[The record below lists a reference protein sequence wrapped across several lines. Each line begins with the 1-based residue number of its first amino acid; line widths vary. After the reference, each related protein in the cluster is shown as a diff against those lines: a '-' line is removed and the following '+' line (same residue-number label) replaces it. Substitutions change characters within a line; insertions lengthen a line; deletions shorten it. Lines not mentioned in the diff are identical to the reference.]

1 MASIS
6 YASKEICVKI
16 VYYGP
21 GMSGKTTNLQVIYKK
36 VLPEFRSKLTSLS
49 TENER
54 TIFFD
59 FLPIELGKIK
69 GFNIKV
75 QLYTV
80 PGQVYYNAV
89 RKLVLRGVDG
99 LVFVADSSPDKLK
112 ENIESLK
119 NLEENLLGY
128 KYKRE
133 DIPMMMQYNK
143 RDLDNVLSI
152 EEMHQYVNIY
162 NLPWNEAMA
171 NKGVGVFDSLKIIC
185 KMVIDEFNKKYLNPG
200 MQRTHN
206 TGVKPQQKNN

>member
-36 VLPEFRSKLTSLS
+36 VLPEFRSKMTSLT

-59 FLPIELGKIK
+59 FLPLDLGKIK

-80 PGQVYYNAV
+80 PGQVYYNAT

-99 LVFVADSSPDKLK
+99 IVFVADSAPDKIS

-119 NLEENLLGY
+119 NLEENLLEY

-133 DIPMMMQYNK
+133 SIPMIIQYNK
-143 RDLDNVLSI
+143 RDIRNALSI
-152 EEMHQYVNIY
+152 EEMQEHVNLF
-162 NLPWNEAMA
+162 NLEWNEAVA
-171 NKGVGVFDSLKIIC
+171 SKGAGVFESLKMIC
-185 KMVIDEFNKKYLNPG
+185 RKVIDNFIKKHLGNSK
-200 MQRTHN
+200 QRPRYVN
-206 TGVKPQQKNN
+206 AG

>member
-6 YASKEICVKI
+6 YATKEICVKI

-21 GMSGKTTNLQVIYKK
+21 GMSGKTTNLQVIYNK
-36 VLPEFRSKLTSLS
+36 VLPEFRSKLTSLT

-59 FLPIELGKIK
+59 FLPLDLGKIK

-80 PGQVYYNAV
+80 PGQVYYNAT

-99 LVFVADSSPDKLK
+99 IVFVADSAPDKIS

-119 NLEENLLGY
+119 NLEENLAEY
-128 KYKRE
+128 KYRRE
-133 DIPMMMQYNK
+133 SIPMIIQYNK
-143 RDLDNVLSI
+143 RDLPHALSI
-152 EEMHQYVNIY
+152 QDLQEHVNLF
-162 NLPWNEAMA
+162 NLDWTEAVA
-171 NKGVGVFDSLKIIC
+171 GKGIGVFDSLKLIC
-185 KMVIDEFNKKYLNPG
+185 KKVIDNFIKKYLGSGAPRPR
-200 MQRTHN
+200 QVLPRP
-206 TGVKPQQKNN
+206 PQQSR

>member
-36 VLPEFRSKLTSLS
+36 VLPEFRSKMTSLT

-59 FLPIELGKIK
+59 FLPLDLGKIK

-80 PGQVYYNAV
+80 PGQVYYNAT

-99 LVFVADSSPDKLK
+99 IVFVADSAPDKIS

-119 NLEENLLGY
+119 NLEENLLEY

-133 DIPMMMQYNK
+133 NIPMIIQYNK
-143 RDLDNVLSI
+143 RDLRNALSI
-152 EEMHQYVNIY
+152 EEMQEHVNLF
-162 NLPWNEAMA
+162 NLEWNEAVA
-171 NKGVGVFDSLKIIC
+171 SKGVGVFESLKLIC
-185 KMVIDEFNKKYLNPG
+185 RKVIDNFIKKHLG
-200 MQRTHN
+200 SGRQRPRYVN
-206 TGVKPQQKNN
+206 AGS